1 MDVTEQALAAAAKL
15 IGDDPVGAFLVY
27 VLPAVIV
34 FGNLQAAK
42 ASRAKSGAARLSPL
56 APRLLHCVL
65 TAPVSFFFAY
75 RVERWPVDV
84 ATDAAI
90 ASGLAAPFV
99 FYLVLRVLKR
109 RDPQAARDLTGGDD
123 LPTELGGTS
132 AKGDDHA
139 DK

>member
-1 MDVTEQALAAAAKL
+1 M
-15 IGDDPVGAFLVY
+15 
-27 VLPAVIV
+27 
-34 FGNLQAAK
+34 
-42 ASRAKSGAARLSPL
+42 
-56 APRLLHCVL
+56 
-65 TAPVSFFFAY
+65 PVSFFFAY
-75 RVERWPVDV
+75 RVERWPVD
-84 ATDAAI
+84 AAADAAV

-99 FYLVLRVLKR
+99 FYVVLRVLKR